1 MAKGHEPQVSSTT
14 FLGDFIMF
22 RSFLMTLALISS
34 TAFAADPV
42 TERPTTA
49 GNPGTAPQIAN
60 RAAATPN
67 AAPAAQPVQQ
77 RIQVAGSV
85 WSGSEQI
92 NNDGKLSFG
101 LYKDGVAM
109 MSDAQGNTTGRW
121 TADGANVVITFDN
134 CVYRG
139 VIQGDELVGRATV
152 TSGPSVGQ
160 AWMFRVAHTNPYA
173 GREYNGQ
180 EQLNNFGKLTF
191 RFAADGTVTMVDARS
206 EIRGTY
212 VYDVA
217 NVTIRFV
224 DCEYVGSVQRDDSIR
239 GAARFTN
246 NNPNN
251 QPWSFAVSPK

>member
-1 MAKGHEPQVSSTT
+1 
-14 FLGDFIMF
+14 MF
-22 RSFLMTLALISS
+22 RKFLLSLALISS

-49 GNPGTAPQIAN
+49 GNPGAGPTAPQIARN
-60 RAAATPN
+60 AATPN
-67 AAPAAQPVQQ
+67 VPAALPAQQ

-85 WSGSEQI
+85 WSGTEQI
-92 NNDGKLSFG
+92 NNNGKLSFG

-109 MSDAQGNTTGRW
+109 MSDAQGTVSGRW
-121 TADGANVVITFDN
+121 TAQGDNVVITFAN

-139 VIQGDELVGRATV
+139 VLQGDELSGRASV
-152 TSGPSVGQ
+152 TSGPTAGQ
-160 AWMFRVAHTNPYA
+160 AWMFRVVHTNPFA

-180 EQLNNFGKLTF
+180 ENLNNFGKLTF

-206 EIRGTY
+206 EIRGSY

-224 DCEYVGSVQRDDSIR
+224 DCEYVGSVQRDNTLR
-239 GAARFTN
+239 GTARFTN
-246 NNPNN
+246 NNPNA